1 MKGKIS
7 ANCMHFT
14 GKKKKPF
21 SSVKKHV
28 IRKPQEPHRN
38 KYAKFSKIS

>member
-14 GKKKKPF
+14 GKKKPF
-21 SSVKKHV
+21 SSIKKHV
-28 IRKPQEPHRN
+28 IRKPQELHRN

>member
-14 GKKKKPF
+14 GKKKPF
-21 SSVKKHV
+21 SSVKKHA